1 MNDAPSH
8 GADLCRQL
16 QLVDEYLASYVN
28 SIRFANQ
35 QLVSCMTSLSDTNNY
50 IACSFCTKTG
60 KKARMWMSISWWRGM
75 CCTPGRLSSG
85 NRTNATFLDISAEIP
100 SSLKP
105 RKRST
110 GKWDP
115 PPIVLP
121 QSTLLLLTEW
131 VRWGVLRITA
141 ALLSALVWALRHVQ
155 TCVKSGC
162 RKLHFPFSADVEP
175 VITGLHKDTEIHFFL
190 SSWLLLGSPR
200 NVCI

>member
-1 MNDAPSH
+1 MLPFKHHGHLNAMASMNDAPSH

-16 QLVDEYLASYVN
+16 QLADEYLASYVN

-115 PPIVLP
+115 PH
-121 QSTLLLLTEW
+121 STSTVRIATSDW
-131 VRWGVLRITA
+131 VSSLRCTQNHSCFAFSIG
-141 ALLSALVWALRHVQ
+141 LS
-155 TCVKSGC
+155 T
-162 RKLHFPFSADVEP
+162 
-175 VITGLHKDTEIHFFL
+175 
-190 SSWLLLGSPR
+190 
-200 NVCI
+200 